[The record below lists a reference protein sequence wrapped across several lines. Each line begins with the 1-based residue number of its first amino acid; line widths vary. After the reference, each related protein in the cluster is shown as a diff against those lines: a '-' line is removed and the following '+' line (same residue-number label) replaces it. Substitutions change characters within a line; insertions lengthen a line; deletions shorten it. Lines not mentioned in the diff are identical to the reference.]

1 MHLSWG
7 HPVGRI
13 PGTYEGRARDF
24 LTFVT
29 KFLVPVG
36 LFDYFAL
43 LGVDPCGNTSAIRCI
58 YFCYDLILFVF
69 TFLDSNTIKVLLLP
83 LLDYKH
89 VIQLQNKKSIGENIH

>member
-43 LGVDPCGNTSAIRCI
+43 LGAGSLREHLRDSLYI
-58 YFCYDLILFVF
+58 
-69 TFLDSNTIKVLLLP
+69 FLL
-83 LLDYKH
+83 
-89 VIQLQNKKSIGENIH
+89 

>member
-24 LTFVT
+24 FTFVT

-43 LGVDPCGNTSAIRCI
+43 LGAGSLRED
-58 YFCYDLILFVF
+58 
-69 TFLDSNTIKVLLLP
+69 
-83 LLDYKH
+83 
-89 VIQLQNKKSIGENIH
+89 

>member
-13 PGTYEGRARDF
+13 RGTYEGRARDF
-24 LTFVT
+24 FTFVT

-43 LGVDPCGNTSAIRCI
+43 LGAGSLREDQRDSLYI
-58 YFCYDLILFVF
+58 
-69 TFLDSNTIKVLLLP
+69 FLL
-83 LLDYKH
+83 
-89 VIQLQNKKSIGENIH
+89 